1 MSWRY
6 REVYWKEVTM
16 RVRRTIGATR
26 VTDPATVRGVLDS
39 IFDYM
44 LQQFEQVVS
53 KAVGDVSFLM
63 FVHRMHE
70 SSVLIADL
78 FHSGD
83 KGVKTQLTE
92 ADFKELPVV
101 RRVLKL
107 IMEAV
112 LPDQLEKA
120 ITMEQLM
127 SSKTSRKH
135 VPLLEELLYL
145 GLQVIEAKEFINIAS
160 MFEKS
165 IALVSTWKALLSIRT
180 ASPYHHIFDT
190 VQRDIAAYPNVE
202 YEQVNAELD
211 AVLHSAFGCN
221 LTEVQKYMPGL
232 GTGIIGR
239 DEFLN
244 ELGFVH
250 EQFELVR
257 PFYAGLTLSA
267 ANKLPLIESF
277 KKMQT
282 NNRLIYRPFIEFND
296 QNGNTYWL
304 VGSGKTLE
312 SIRALQTNALLW
324 GQLPPEWTS
333 NEEVKAFVK
342 DLEKRREALMIEQL
356 IEQLVRYGVTHDN
369 SITSLLGPKNQG
381 FNIVKKGPGE
391 IDIIFLDE
399 ARKVIYVCECKNNR
413 PRFEVFY
420 WKSEYKQFVEKY
432 EPQLERKHSWIIGHK
447 DLVQG
452 HFSQK
457 FRKEFDFSGWAVEG
471 LFLLMT
477 PSFYKYDG
485 SFKALTVVD
494 FEEFLDND
502 FVYDYPVLGFQR
514 SDESTYT
521 IEYPY
526 FKNVHRLIAEGVL

>member
-6 REVYWKEVTM
+6 REVYWKEVSM

-44 LQQFEQVVS
+44 LEQFERVVA

-70 SSVLIADL
+70 SSVLVADL
-78 FHSGD
+78 FHSDD
-83 KGVKTQLTE
+83 KEIKTQLTE
-92 ADFKELPVV
+92 QDFQELPVV

-112 LPDQLEKA
+112 LPERLDKGM
-120 ITMEQLM
+120 TMEQLM
-127 SSKTSRKH
+127 SSKMSRRH

-145 GLQVIEAKEFINIAS
+145 GLQVIEAKEFINVAS

-165 IALVSTWKALLSIRT
+165 IALVSSWKTLLSIRT

-202 YEQVNAELD
+202 YEEVNSELD
-211 AVLHSAFGCN
+211 AVLNSSFGCN
-221 LTEVQKYMPGL
+221 LTELQKYMPGL

-239 DEFLN
+239 DEFLQ
-244 ELGFVH
+244 ELGFVD
-250 EQFELVR
+250 ERLEAIR
-257 PFYAGLTLSA
+257 PFFAGLTLTA
-267 ANKLPLIESF
+267 TNKLPLVDSF

-282 NNRLIYRPFIEFND
+282 NNRLIYRPLIEFSD
-296 QNGNTYWL
+296 HNGNAYWI
-304 VGSGKTLE
+304 VGSGKTHE
-312 SIRALQTNALLW
+312 SMRALLTNALLW
-324 GQLPPEWTS
+324 SQLPAEWNAS
-333 NEEVKAFVK
+333 DEMKAFVR
-342 DLEKRREALMIEQL
+342 DLEKRREGLMIGQVVEHL
-356 IEQLVRYGVTHDN
+356 ISHRTPYDT
-369 SITSLLGPKNQG
+369 SITSLLGQKNQG
-381 FNIVKKGPGE
+381 FNVVKNGPGE

-399 ARKVIYVCECKNNR
+399 ERKVIYVCECKNNR

-420 WKSEYKQFVEKY
+420 WKSEYRQFVEKY
-432 EPQLERKHSWIIGHK
+432 EPQLERKYKWVTGNK
-447 DLVQG
+447 GLVEG

-457 FRKEFDFSGWAVEG
+457 LGKAFDFSGWSVEG

-477 PSFYKYDG
+477 TSFYKYDG

-494 FEEFLDND
+494 FAEFLDND
-502 FVYDYPVLGFQR
+502 FVYEYPVLGFER
-514 SDESTYT
+514 NDKSTYT

>member
-26 VTDPATVRGVLDS
+26 VTDPATVRGILDS
-39 IFDYM
+39 LFDYM
-44 LQQFEQVVS
+44 LEQFERVVA

-83 KGVKTQLTE
+83 EEVKTQLTE
-92 ADFKELPVV
+92 RDFQELPVV

-107 IMEAV
+107 IMEAI
-112 LPDQLEKA
+112 LPERLEKE
-120 ITMEQLM
+120 ITVEQLM

-145 GLQVIEAKEFINIAS
+145 GVQVIEAKEFINIAS

-180 ASPYHHIFDT
+180 ASPYHHIFNT
-190 VQRDIAAYPNVE
+190 IQRDIAAYPNIE
-202 YEQVNAELD
+202 YEELNKELD
-211 AVLHSAFGCN
+211 AVLNSSFGCN
-221 LTEVQKYMPGL
+221 LSELKEYMPGL

-239 DEFLN
+239 DEFLE
-244 ELGFVH
+244 ELGFVDDRL
-250 EQFELVR
+250 EAVR
-257 PFYAGLTLSA
+257 PFYAGLTLTA
-267 ANKLPLIESF
+267 TNKLPLVDSF

-282 NNRLIYRPFIEFND
+282 NNRLIYRPLIEFND
-296 QNGNTYWL
+296 HNGNAYWI
-304 VGSGKTLE
+304 VGSGKTHE
-312 SIRALQTNALLW
+312 SLRALQTNALLW
-324 GQLPPEWTS
+324 GQLPSEWNAS
-333 NEEVKAFVK
+333 EEMKAFVK
-342 DLEKRREALMIEQL
+342 SLEKRREGLMIQQI
-356 IEQLVRYGVTHDN
+356 IEHLTKYGTLHDT

-381 FNIVKKGPGE
+381 FNVVKNGPGE

-399 ARKVIYVCECKNNR
+399 ERKEIYVCECKNNR

-432 EPQLERKHSWIIGHK
+432 EPQLERKYKWVIEHK
-447 DLVQG
+447 ELVEG
-452 HFSQK
+452 HFSEK
-457 FRKEFDFSGWAVEG
+457 FGKKFDFSDWSVKG

-477 PSFYKYDG
+477 ASFYKYDG

-494 FEEFLDND
+494 FAEFLDND
-502 FVYDYPVLGFQR
+502 FTYEYPVLGFER
-514 SDESTYT
+514 DDKSTYT
-521 IEYPY
+521 VEYPY
-526 FKNVHRLIAEGVL
+526 FKNIHRLIAEGVL

>member
-1 MSWRY
+1 
-6 REVYWKEVTM
+6 M

-44 LQQFEQVVS
+44 LQQFERVVS

-78 FHSGD
+78 YHSED
-83 KGVKTQLTE
+83 EEIRTQLTE
-92 ADFKELPVV
+92 EDFKELPVV

-112 LPDQLEKA
+112 LPEQLEKA
-120 ITMEQLM
+120 ITMEQLI

-145 GLQVIEAKEFINIAS
+145 GLQVIEAKEHINIAT

-165 IALVSTWKALLSIRT
+165 IALVSTWKTLLSIRT

-190 VQRDIAAYPNVE
+190 IQRDIAAYPNVE
-202 YEQVNAELD
+202 YEEVNRELD
-211 AVLHSAFGCN
+211 DVLSSSFGCN
-221 LTEVQKYMPGL
+221 LAELQKYMPGL

-239 DEFLN
+239 DDFLK
-244 ELGFVH
+244 ELGFID
-250 EQFELVR
+250 ERLEAVR
-257 PFYAGLTLSA
+257 PFYAGLTLTA
-267 ANKLPLIESF
+267 INKLSLVDSF

-282 NNRLIYRPFIEFND
+282 NNRLIYRPLIEFND
-296 QNGNTYWL
+296 HNGNAYWI

-312 SIRALQTNALLW
+312 SLRALQTNALLW
-324 GQLPPEWTS
+324 SQLPSEWS
-333 NEEVKAFVK
+333 ASDEVKAFVK
-342 DLEKRREALMIEQL
+342 DLEKRRESLMIQQ
-356 IEQLVRYGVTHDN
+356 IVEQLVSHETPHDT

-381 FNIVKKGPGE
+381 LNIVKNGPGE

-399 ARKVIYVCECKNNR
+399 ARKIIYVCECKNNR

-432 EPQLERKHSWIIGHK
+432 EPQLERKHKWVTEHK

-452 HFSQK
+452 HFLEK
-457 FRKEFDFSGWAVEG
+457 FGKGFDFSEWSVEG

-485 SFKALTVVD
+485 SFKALTIVD
-494 FEEFLDND
+494 LEEFLEND
-502 FVYDYPVLGFQR
+502 FVYDYPVLGFKR
-514 SDESTYT
+514 SDNSTYT